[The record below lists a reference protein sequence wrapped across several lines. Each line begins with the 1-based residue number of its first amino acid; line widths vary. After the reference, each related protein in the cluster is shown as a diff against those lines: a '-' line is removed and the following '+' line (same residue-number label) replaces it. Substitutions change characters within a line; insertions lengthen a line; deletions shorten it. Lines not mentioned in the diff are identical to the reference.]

1 MKEEDGW
8 KYHALVIRSINPTQ
22 KGSRSGFTQAVR
34 RKTRKSLFP
43 TARFAAVLLETAQV
57 SETMHQQRKNVVDIG
72 GETSAADEIQV
83 SASNG
88 ECNTGDWLSRFGC
101 NPCVWNEDLRLQ
113 PPLTG

>member
-1 MKEEDGW
+1 MKEDDGW
-8 KYHALVIRSINPTQ
+8 KYHALSTCLLDNADVKPEP
-22 KGSRSGFTQAVR
+22 
-34 RKTRKSLFP
+34 RKTSKTHFP
-43 TARFAAVLLETAQV
+43 TARFTAVLLETAQV
-57 SETMHQQRKNVVDIG
+57 SETMHQQRKNIVDIG

-88 ECNTGDWLSRFGC
+88 ECNSGDWLSRFGC